1 METREYSLKINHDAK
16 LILVTGISS
25 NPVSIDFSGDVDFTK
40 LVTELTQ
47 SIDRK
52 RSLISK
58 SDNDT
63 SEESALKLI
72 LETIDSI
79 IKEYNDTITSLVEDI
94 EEIDDSEVETEF
106 DSEEVDDDT
115 DEDLPF

>member
-1 METREYSLKINHDAK
+1 METREYGLKINHDAK
-16 LILVTGISS
+16 LILVTGITS

-47 SIDRK
+47 SIDSK
-52 RSLISK
+52 RSLIAK

-79 IKEYNDTITSLVEDI
+79 IKEYNNTITSLVEDV
-94 EEIDDSEVETEF
+94 EEGEDSEIDMGHDSEIG
-106 DSEEVDDDT
+106 DDDA
-115 DEDLPF
+115 DLPF